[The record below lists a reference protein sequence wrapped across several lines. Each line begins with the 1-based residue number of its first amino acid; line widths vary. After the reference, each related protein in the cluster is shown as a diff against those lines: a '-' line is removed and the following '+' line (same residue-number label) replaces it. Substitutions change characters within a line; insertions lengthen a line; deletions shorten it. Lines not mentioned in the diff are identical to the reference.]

1 MALKEGTWQWWL
13 DLPSELRDQ
22 WLESLR
28 AMMALDGATPETVT
42 DVPASLVP
50 KLLSLDSMSEAQ
62 MQNELKLRGFIHQPA
77 SGAWV
82 TPFGKVLSDGSK
94 HALRLARWTGTGDED
109 VRNSPA
115 PNHPYAAAYAWAME
129 RCEDLRGTIPD
140 APILTQENIREDD
153 AAPPESEIPEAVVDA
168 GDEGTPEAVTDA
180 GSTLAPFHFPCDNV
194 VFRLSGIHFPCDNVV
209 FRLSGT
215 VKQSHLAPDNATI
228 IDEIDIDSLCAVK
241 PEDDAAPPPKRDT
254 TGAWQALCEQLCQ
267 LAEWATLLAE
277 EDDVRECS
285 PAVGNFWQNRSKR
298 DVCAIGLRF
307 LGVNLALPV
316 VDLPEPFPVATEGV
330 NGREIE
336 VETPVVKMP
345 PPERTDGLRIK
356 LRCPGC
362 GVPWVFSLVEP
373 LEHECKNCHRIFAPP
388 AHTGRLP

>member
-28 AMMALDGATPETVT
+28 AMMTLDGATPETVT

-50 KLLSLDSMSEAQ
+50 KLLSLDSLSEAQ
-62 MQNELKLRGFIHQPA
+62 MQLAEWATLLADEWLESLRA
-77 SGAWV
+77 MMALDGA
-82 TPFGKVLSDGSK
+82 TP
-94 HALRLARWTGTGDED
+94 E
-109 VRNSPA
+109 
-115 PNHPYAAAYAWAME
+115 
-129 RCEDLRGTIPD
+129 
-140 APILTQENIREDD
+140 
-153 AAPPESEIPEAVVDA
+153 VDA

-194 VFRLSGIHFPCDNVV
+194 VFRLSG
-209 FRLSGT
+209 T

-228 IDEIDIDSLCAVK
+228 IDEIEIDSLCAVK

-277 EDDVRECS
+277 EDDVRKCL

-307 LGVNLALPV
+307 LGVNLALPF

-330 NGREIE
+330 NGREIEIDSLCAVKPEDDAAPPPNGREIE

-345 PPERTDGLRIK
+345 PPERTDDLRIM

-362 GVPWVFSLVEP
+362 RVPWVFSLVEP

-388 AHTGRLP
+388 AYTGPS

>member
-28 AMMALDGATPETVT
+28 AMMALDGATPEV
-42 DVPASLVP
+42 
-50 KLLSLDSMSEAQ
+50 
-62 MQNELKLRGFIHQPA
+62 
-77 SGAWV
+77 
-82 TPFGKVLSDGSK
+82 
-94 HALRLARWTGTGDED
+94 
-109 VRNSPA
+109 
-115 PNHPYAAAYAWAME
+115 
-129 RCEDLRGTIPD
+129 
-140 APILTQENIREDD
+140 
-153 AAPPESEIPEAVVDA
+153 VVDA
-168 GDEGTPEAVTDA
+168 PA
-180 GSTLAPFHFPCDNV
+180 
-194 VFRLSGIHFPCDNVV
+194 
-209 FRLSGT
+209 
-215 VKQSHLAPDNATI
+215 
-228 IDEIDIDSLCAVK
+228 
-241 PEDDAAPPPKRDT
+241 KRDT

-277 EDDVRECS
+277 EDGITCCVSSEVFNYWLNGARREKVNKGLECLS
-285 PAVGNFWQNRSKR
+285 ARVNFPPSARVGHY
-298 DVCAIGLRF
+298 
-307 LGVNLALPV
+307 LGSRGESG
-316 VDLPEPFPVATEGV
+316 LPEPVPVETGDV

-388 AHTGRLP
+388 AYTGGLP